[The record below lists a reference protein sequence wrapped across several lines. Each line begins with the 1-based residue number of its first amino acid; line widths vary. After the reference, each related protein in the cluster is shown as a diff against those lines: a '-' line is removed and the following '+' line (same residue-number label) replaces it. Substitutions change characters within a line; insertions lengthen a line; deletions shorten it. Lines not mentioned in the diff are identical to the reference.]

1 MKYMRI
7 ERFDSYEET
16 RSYNFDEGYFTFEES
31 YTSAYGLA
39 ASYDSFVG
47 MRDELFDQM
56 QMSFAINVSVACF

>member
-31 YTSAYGLA
+31 YTNTYGLA
-39 ASYDSFVG
+39 ASYDSFTG
-47 MRDELFDQM
+47 MCDELFDQM

>member
-16 RSYNFDEGYFTFEES
+16 RSYNFDEGYFTYEES
-31 YTSAYGLA
+31 YTNAYGLA
-39 ASYDSFVG
+39 ASYDSFTG
-47 MRDELFDQM
+47 MCDELFDQM